1 MDGLERDSRQRRGI
15 YRPPPRG
22 AEARMRNVILGG
34 SGLVGRGLAES
45 WASDG
50 HVVTIVCRHPEKVP
64 PLQPIVEVVGWDG
77 RTTAGWGHLA
87 DGADAV
93 VNLAGETIGGTHLRH
108 GFFQR
113 WTTAK
118 KRRILDSRINAGR
131 AIVEAI
137 RAARKKPGVL
147 LQMSAVGVYG
157 PRADENLDEDAPP
170 PKDFLAHVCVEWE
183 QSTEAVEAMGVRRLV
198 VRTGLVLSLQGG
210 LFPVILLPF
219 RLFVGGPLGSGRQG
233 FSWIHAEDH
242 RRALR
247 FLVENPQARG
257 VYNVTAPEP
266 VSNAELGRQVARAL
280 RRPYWFPT
288 PAPLLRL
295 VLGKKATLVLDG
307 QRVVPRHLLETGFEF
322 RHPTLE
328 AALAS
333 LLR

>member
-1 MDGLERDSRQRRGI
+1 
-15 YRPPPRG
+15 
-22 AEARMRNVILGG
+22 MRVLIFGG
-34 SGLVGRGLAES
+34 SGLVGSGLAGS
-45 WASDG
+45 WANDG

-64 PLQPIVEVVGWDG
+64 PIQPIVEVVRWDG
-77 RTTAGWGHLA
+77 RTGAGWAHLA

-93 VNLAGETIGGTHLRH
+93 INLAGETIGGNYL
-108 GFFQR
+108 GQIFFQR
-113 WTTAK
+113 WSETK
-118 KRRILDSRINAGR
+118 KQRILDSRVNAGR

-137 RAARKKPGVL
+137 RAAPKKPGVL

-157 PRADENLDEDAPP
+157 PRADEKLDENAPAG
-170 PKDFLAHVCVEWE
+170 KDFLARVCVEWE
-183 QSTEAVEAMGVRRLV
+183 RSTEAVEAMGVRRVV

-247 FLVENPQARG
+247 FLVENPQTRG

-266 VSNAELGRQVARAL
+266 ISNAELGRQVSRAL

-295 VLGKKATLVLDG
+295 VLGEKATLVLDG
-307 QRVVPRHLLETGFEF
+307 QRVVPRRLLETGFEF
-322 RHPTLE
+322 RHPTLG
-328 AALAS
+328 AALAN

>member
-1 MDGLERDSRQRRGI
+1 
-15 YRPPPRG
+15 
-22 AEARMRNVILGG
+22 MRYVILGG
-34 SGLVGRGLAES
+34 SGLVGRGLAEA
-45 WASDG
+45 WAQDG

-77 RTTAGWGHLA
+77 RTTAGWADRL

-93 VNLAGETIGGTHLRH
+93 VNLAGETIGGNYL
-108 GFFQR
+108 GQIFFQR
-113 WTTAK
+113 WSEAK
-118 KRRILDSRINAGR
+118 KGRILDSRVNAGR

-137 RAARKKPGVL
+137 RAARKKPGAL

-157 PRADENLDEDAPP
+157 PRADENLDENASAG
-170 PKDFLAHVCVEWE
+170 KDFLARVCVEWE
-183 QSTEAVEAMGVRRLV
+183 RSTEAVEAMGVRRV
-198 VRTGLVLSLQGG
+198 VIRTGLVLSLQGG

-247 FLVENPQARG
+247 FLVESPQARG
-257 VYNVTAPEP
+257 VYNVTAPGP

-295 VLGKKATLVLDG
+295 VLGEKATLVLDG
-307 QRVVPRHLLETGFEF
+307 QRVVPRRLLETGFEF
-322 RHPTLE
+322 RHPTLG
-328 AALAS
+328 AALAN

>member
-1 MDGLERDSRQRRGI
+1 
-15 YRPPPRG
+15 
-22 AEARMRNVILGG
+22 MRYVILGG
-34 SGLVGRGLAES
+34 SGLVGRALSAH
-45 WASDG
+45 WANDG
-50 HVVTIVCRHPEKVP
+50 HAVTIVCRHPEKVP
-64 PLQPIVEVVGWDG
+64 PIEPIVEVVRWDG
-77 RTTAGWGHLA
+77 RTTAGWADRL

-93 VNLAGETIGGTHLRH
+93 VNLAGETIGGIHV
-108 GFFQR
+108 GQIFFQR
-113 WTTAK
+113 WSETK
-118 KRRILDSRINAGR
+118 KRRILDSRVNAGR

-147 LQMSAVGVYG
+147 LQMSAVGFYG
-157 PRADENLDEDAPP
+157 PRADEKLDENAPAG
-170 PKDFLAHVCVEWE
+170 KDFLANVCIEWE
-183 QSTEAVEAMGVRRLV
+183 RSTEAVEAMGVRRVV

-219 RLFVGGPLGSGRQG
+219 RLFVGGRLGSGRQG

-247 FLVENPQARG
+247 FLVENPQASG

-288 PAPLLRL
+288 PTPLLRL

>member
-1 MDGLERDSRQRRGI
+1 M
-15 YRPPPRG
+15 
-22 AEARMRNVILGG
+22 NVVILGG
-34 SGLVGRGLAES
+34 SGLVGRALSAD
-45 WASDG
+45 WANDG

-64 PLQPIVEVVGWDG
+64 PIQPIVEVVRWDG
-77 RTTAGWGHLA
+77 RTTAGWADRL

-93 VNLAGETIGGTHLRH
+93 VNLAGETIGGNYL
-108 GFFQR
+108 GQIFFQR
-113 WTTAK
+113 WSEAK
-118 KRRILDSRINAGR
+118 RQRILDSRVNAGQ
-131 AIVEAI
+131 AIVDAV

-157 PRADENLDEDAPP
+157 PRADENLDENAPAG
-170 PKDFLAHVCVEWE
+170 KDFLARVCVEWE
-183 QSTEAVEAMGVRRLV
+183 RSTEAVEAMGVRRLI

-266 VSNAELGRQVARAL
+266 VSNAELGRQVSRAL

-295 VLGKKATLVLDG
+295 VLGEKATLVLDG
-307 QRVVPRHLLETGFEF
+307 QRVVPRRLLEAGFEF
-322 RHPTLE
+322 RHPTLG
-328 AALAS
+328 AALAN

>member
-1 MDGLERDSRQRRGI
+1 M
-15 YRPPPRG
+15 
-22 AEARMRNVILGG
+22 NVVILGG
-34 SGLVGRGLAES
+34 SGLVGRALS
-45 WASDG
+45 SDWANDG
-50 HVVTIVCRHPEKVP
+50 HVVTIVCRHPEEVP
-64 PLQPIVEVVGWDG
+64 PLQPIVEVVRWDG
-77 RTTAGWGHLA
+77 RTTAGWADRL

-93 VNLAGETIGGTHLRH
+93 VNLAGETIGGIHV
-108 GFFQR
+108 GQIFFQR
-113 WTTAK
+113 WSEAK
-118 KRRILDSRINAGR
+118 KRRILDSRVNAGR

-157 PRADENLDEDAPP
+157 PRADEQLDENAPAG
-170 PKDFLAHVCVEWE
+170 KDFLARVCVEWE
-183 QSTEAVEAMGVRRLV
+183 RSTEAVEAMGVRRLV

-266 VSNAELGRQVARAL
+266 VSNAELGRQVSRAL

-307 QRVVPRHLLETGFEF
+307 QRVVPRRLLETGFEF
-322 RHPTLE
+322 RHPTLD
-328 AALAS
+328 AALAN

>member
-1 MDGLERDSRQRRGI
+1 M
-15 YRPPPRG
+15 
-22 AEARMRNVILGG
+22 NVVILGG
-34 SGLVGRGLAES
+34 SGLVGRALSSDWGN
-45 WASDG
+45 DG

-64 PLQPIVEVVGWDG
+64 PIQPIVEVVRWDG
-77 RTTAGWGHLA
+77 RTTAGWADRL

-93 VNLAGETIGGTHLRH
+93 VNLAGETIGGIHL
-108 GFFQR
+108 GQIFFQR
-113 WTTAK
+113 WSETK
-118 KRRILDSRINAGR
+118 KRRILDSRVNAGQ

-157 PRADENLDEDAPP
+157 PRADENLDENAPAG
-170 PKDFLAHVCVEWE
+170 KDFLANVCVEWE
-183 QSTEAVEAMGVRRLV
+183 RSTEAVEAMGVRRVV

-210 LFPVILLPF
+210 LFHVILLPF
-219 RLFVGGPLGSGRQG
+219 RLLVGGPLGSGRQG

-257 VYNVTAPEP
+257 IYNVTAPEP
-266 VSNAELGRQVARAL
+266 VSNAELGRQAARAL

-295 VLGKKATLVLDG
+295 VLGEKATLVLDG
-307 QRVVPRHLLETGFEF
+307 QRVVPRRLLETGFEF
-322 RHPTLE
+322 RHPTLG
-328 AALAS
+328 AALAN

>member
-1 MDGLERDSRQRRGI
+1 M
-15 YRPPPRG
+15 
-22 AEARMRNVILGG
+22 NVVILGG
-34 SGLVGRGLAES
+34 SGLVGRALS
-45 WASDG
+45 SDWANDG

-64 PLQPIVEVVGWDG
+64 PIQPIVEVVRWDG
-77 RTTAGWGHLA
+77 RTTAGWADRL

-93 VNLAGETIGGTHLRH
+93 VNLAGETIGGNHL
-108 GFFQR
+108 GQIFFQR
-113 WTTAK
+113 WSESK
-118 KRRILDSRINAGR
+118 KQRILDSRVNAGR
-131 AIVEAI
+131 AVVEAV
-137 RAARKKPGVL
+137 RAARKKPSML
-147 LQMSAVGVYG
+147 LQMSAVGYYG
-157 PRADENLDEDAPP
+157 PRGEEDLDEGAAAGT
-170 PKDFLAHVCVEWE
+170 DFLAGVCAEWE
-183 QSTEAVEAMGVRRLV
+183 RSTEAVEAMGVRRVV

-266 VSNAELGRQVARAL
+266 VSNAELGRQVSRAL

-295 VLGKKATLVLDG
+295 VLGEKATLVLDG
-307 QRVVPRHLLETGFEF
+307 QRVVPRRLLETGFEF
-322 RHPTLE
+322 RHPTLD

>member
-1 MDGLERDSRQRRGI
+1 MHF
-15 YRPPPRG
+15 
-22 AEARMRNVILGG
+22 VILGG
-34 SGLVGRGLAES
+34 SGLVGRALS
-45 WASDG
+45 IDWANDG
-50 HVVTIVCRHPEKVP
+50 HAVTIICRQPEKVP
-64 PLQPIVEVVGWDG
+64 PIQPVVEVVRWDG
-77 RTTAGWGHLA
+77 RTTSGWADRL

-93 VNLAGETIGGTHLRH
+93 VNLAGETIGGNHL
-108 GFFQR
+108 GQIFFQR
-113 WTTAK
+113 WSETK
-118 KRRILDSRINAGR
+118 KQRILESRVNAGR

-157 PRADENLDEDAPP
+157 PRADELLDENAPAS
-170 PKDFLAHVCVEWE
+170 KDFLAHVCVEWE
-183 QSTEAVEAMGVRRLV
+183 RSTEAVEAMGVRRIV

-219 RLFVGGPLGSGRQG
+219 RLFAGGRLGSGRQG

-247 FLVENPQARG
+247 FLVENAQARG

-295 VLGKKATLVLDG
+295 VLGEKASLVLDG
-307 QRVVPRHLLETGFEF
+307 QRVAPRRLVEQGYEF
-322 RHPTLE
+322 HHPTLGP
-328 AALAS
+328 ALAD